1 MLICCVVITIS
12 RCGPRLVVDGD
23 VADGD
28 VADPIGLSNDDAS
41 NSDCTVVFDDDSD
54 ATADFNEQ

>member
-1 MLICCVVITIS
+1 MLLSRVSGTCSIMLICCVVITIS

-23 VADGD
+23 VAD
-28 VADPIGLSNDDAS
+28 AS
-41 NSDCTVVFDDDSD
+41 NSDCTVAFDDDSD